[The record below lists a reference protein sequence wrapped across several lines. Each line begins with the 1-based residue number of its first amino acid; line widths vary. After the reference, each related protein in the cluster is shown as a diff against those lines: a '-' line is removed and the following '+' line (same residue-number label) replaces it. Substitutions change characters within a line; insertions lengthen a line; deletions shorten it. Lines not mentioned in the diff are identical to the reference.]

1 VRKDPII
8 MPKARLLVVLLVCL
22 SVASASSVAA
32 FEVATARE
40 QAREL
45 DNPIA
50 YTKGSVAQGRR
61 HYLRLCQTCHGA
73 DGRALENIDF
83 EASDLTSPDYWASG
97 DTDGDLFHSTKEGAG
112 TEMPAFRDKLSD
124 VQIWEIVNFIRSI
137 GPEDRRPPLVE
148 EP

>member
-1 VRKDPII
+1 
-8 MPKARLLVVLLVCL
+8 MPKAGLLTVLVVSL
-22 SVASASSVAA
+22 SVGSTSMATSSGQAA
-32 FEVATARE
+32 TTRE
-40 QAREL
+40 QARQI

-50 YTKGSVAQGRR
+50 YTKGSIVAGRR

-83 EASDLTSPDYWASG
+83 EATDLTSPDYWASG
-97 DTDGDLFHSTKEGAG
+97 DTDGDLFYSTKEGAG
-112 TEMPAFRDKLSD
+112 TEMPAFRGKLND
-124 VQIWEIVNFIRSI
+124 EQIWQIVNFIRRI

>member
-1 VRKDPII
+1 
-8 MPKARLLVVLLVCL
+8 MPKARLPAILLVCL
-22 SVASASSVAA
+22 SVGSTSSVACIA
-32 FEVATARE
+32 QAATTRE
-40 QAREL
+40 QAGEL

-50 YTKGSVAQGRR
+50 YTKGSVARGRR

-124 VQIWEIVNFIRSI
+124 EQIWEIVNFIRSI
-137 GPEDRRPPLVE
+137 GPKDRRPPLVE

>member
-1 VRKDPII
+1 
-8 MPKARLLVVLLVCL
+8 MPKAGMLAVCLVCL
-22 SVASASSVAA
+22 GVAPTLNSTSGTQQTTTR
-32 FEVATARE
+32 ETARQLE
-40 QAREL
+40 
-45 DNPIA
+45 NPLA
-50 YTKGSVAQGRR
+50 YTKQSITQGRR

-97 DTDGDLFHSTKEGAG
+97 DTDGDLFHSTKAGAG

-124 VQIWEIVNFIRSI
+124 EKIWQIVNFIRSI
-137 GPEDRRPPLVE
+137 GPKDRQRPIVE